1 MSAQFQRLKF
11 GGRAVV
17 ITFKPREEQVLEDWL
32 RQNEDGWASPLSSM
46 VSPDRLG
53 QLFPLLSTVQPYS
66 ARRLGPPLRPQAM
79 ELRRNSRARSAMV
92 HCFVKE
98 QRRPPFQR
106 LSRTVVLESPSK
118 TKPGDW
124 LCRSVVYRAV
134 LKTWQGNRSVRDV
147 VLHALPGKSRVGKKR
162 HCGTVR
168 HKLRRDLFGTG
179 ATVDTTSG
187 GTGVGQIIALK
198 KNPYA
203 PTVPCHRVVKADRS
217 LGGYFGATSLEDE
230 KMKTKVQLLESEG
243 VQFQNAGAVAAES
256 FWRFPKDVDL
266 EAVEL
271 PPTKHRRTSDEL
283 AEGDVKPAEKGLV
296 RLTSGT
302 TVSNAMAM

>member
-1 MSAQFQRLKF
+1 M
-11 GGRAVV
+11 
-17 ITFKPREEQVLEDWL
+17 
-32 RQNEDGWASPLSSM
+32 
-46 VSPDRLG
+46 
-53 QLFPLLSTVQPYS
+53 
-66 ARRLGPPLRPQAM
+66 
-79 ELRRNSRARSAMV
+79 
-92 HCFVKE
+92 
-98 QRRPPFQR
+98 
-106 LSRTVVLESPSK
+106 
-118 TKPGDW
+118 
-124 LCRSVVYRAV
+124 
-134 LKTWQGNRSVRDV
+134 
-147 VLHALPGKSRVGKKR
+147 
-162 HCGTVR
+162 
-168 HKLRRDLFGTG
+168 
-179 ATVDTTSG
+179 
-187 GTGVGQIIALK
+187 K

-283 AEGDVKPAEKGLV
+283 AEGDVKPAEGSGAADIRYRV
-296 RLTSGT
+296 RFQTSHTGSVGSVPGT

>member
-1 MSAQFQRLKF
+1 MQSFYPPRGQRQSA
-11 GGRAVV
+11 GGEKKDTA
-17 ITFKPREEQVLEDWL
+17 
-32 RQNEDGWASPLSSM
+32 
-46 VSPDRLG
+46 
-53 QLFPLLSTVQPYS
+53 
-66 ARRLGPPLRPQAM
+66 
-79 ELRRNSRARSAMV
+79 ARSSDPENVWRAACLIPEGCV
-92 HCFVKE
+92 TSYGE
-98 QRRPPFQR
+98 ISSALGRPWTPR
-106 LSRTVVLESPSK
+106 L
-118 TKPGDW
+118 
-124 LCRSVVYRAV
+124 
-134 LKTWQGNRSVRDV
+134 
-147 VLHALPGKSRVGKKR
+147 
-162 HCGTVR
+162 
-168 HKLRRDLFGTG
+168 
-179 ATVDTTSG
+179 
-187 GTGVGQIIALK
+187 VGQALK